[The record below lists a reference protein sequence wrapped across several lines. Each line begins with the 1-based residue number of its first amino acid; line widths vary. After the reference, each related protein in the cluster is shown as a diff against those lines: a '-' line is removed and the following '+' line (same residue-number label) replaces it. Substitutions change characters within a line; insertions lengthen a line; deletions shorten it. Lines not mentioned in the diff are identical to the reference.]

1 MTVEM
6 LWKKC
11 LSCYTLMYYKP
22 NTSFLKLHVYLIRQD
37 PALEQEIA
45 EKYREK
51 NDETKSHLNFKKI
64 IKHPPDQY
72 LQTERLFSLK
82 ADNTSAKIQPKE
94 LTLRYNRQNFYEVYV
109 KNPGS
114 ELILT
119 LVHTHPADGEPADEP
134 LWECEI
140 QADDHPESGQAE
152 AAGSSVGAAAV
163 SSQSAEENTVDKHLS
178 AQMQKVLTV
187 QSDRERIMEILEH
200 LEKKDLKKFKWLLV
214 ELKPIPKSELEDANI
229 CDLVDLMFG
238 AYTQHTVEVT
248 KEVFR
253 KMNRNDLVQ
262 KLSDTSSRSKD

>member
-152 AAGSSVGAAAV
+152 
-163 SSQSAEENTVDKHLS
+163 EENTVDKHLS